1 MKNGILICVLVFLLA
16 ACQRPTV
23 YVFIENLQGEQ
34 RNQLDAALNAQTLP
48 YEYVE
53 LAIPSD
59 FGEATLLLSSDKI
72 YPKETEQLAAIMQ
85 ELGYAPQVNYT
96 SRSNHFYGDGNIGF
110 YLKNADANRNFVM
123 PKQLRTTH
131 CSEDKYNDLA
141 VKFANEAVEFTLPSG
156 AIVRLN
162 WEYLYGYVVVY
173 YKDYSQ
179 TYSHSQPLVNTPF
192 GAKPSD
198 TYTYTASVNTPGWLD
213 CSLQIVYM
221 D

>member
-1 MKNGILICVLVFLLA
+1 MFLLA

-110 YLKNADANRNFVM
+110 YLKSTDGEDAFTM
-123 PKQLRTTH
+123 PSRLRTTH
-131 CSEDKYNDLA
+131 CSEDKYNDLLVTFTDKYA
-141 VKFANEAVEFTLPSG
+141 DFTLPSG
-156 AIVRLN
+156 AVVRLG
-162 WEYLYGYVVVY
+162 WEFLYGYVVIY
-173 YKDYSQ
+173 YKTYSQ
-179 TYSHSQPLVNTPF
+179 TYSHSQPLVATLF

-198 TYTYTASVNTPGWLD
+198 TYTFTAHVNHPSWLD